1 MLSSLDAVG
10 RKKKGVPQRDIG
22 IVVYAR
28 IAFFCFYTTIERKI
42 MENTLEPIRI
52 ESLIYEIRGQK
63 VMLDKDLAKLYGVS
77 TGNLNKAVKRNIE
90 RFPERYMF
98 QLTSDEN
105 LKFQN
110 GISSW
115 GGSRSFPYAF
125 TEQGVAMLSSV
136 LHSPTAIQVSISIID
151 AFVAIRNYI
160 ISTTSISSEL
170 TAIKAKLELL
180 ERNDE
185 DNLEAINDLSEDIRQ
200 EIDTIYQAI
209 AALSVK
215 EPADTTPRQKIG
227 FKTQNKQ

>member
-1 MLSSLDAVG
+1 MEKKDALE
-10 RKKKGVPQRDIG
+10 
-22 IVVYAR
+22 
-28 IAFFCFYTTIERKI
+28 TTMK
-42 MENTLEPIRI
+42 I

-63 VMLDKDLAKLYGVS
+63 VMLDRDLAKLYGVT

-98 QLTSDEN
+98 QLTTDEN

-115 GGSRSFPYAF
+115 GGSRSLPYVF

-136 LHSPTAIQVSISIID
+136 LHSSTAIQVSISIID
-151 AFVAIRNYI
+151 AFVAIRSYI
-160 ISTTSISSEL
+160 ISTSSFSAEL
-170 TAIKAKLELL
+170 EAIKAKLELL

-185 DNLEAINDLSEDIRQ
+185 DNLEAINDLSEDMRR

-215 EPADTTPRQKIG
+215 DQLENPPRPKIG
-227 FKTQNKQ
+227 FKTSNSK

>member
-1 MLSSLDAVG
+1 
-10 RKKKGVPQRDIG
+10 
-22 IVVYAR
+22 
-28 IAFFCFYTTIERKI
+28 
-42 MENTLEPIRI
+42 MENTLQPLKI
-52 ESLIYEIRGQK
+52 ESLIYEIRGHK
-63 VMLDKDLAKLYGVS
+63 VMLDRDLAKLYGVT

-98 QLTSDEN
+98 QLNSEEY

-115 GGSRSFPYAF
+115 GGTRSLPYAF

-136 LHSPTAIQVSISIID
+136 LHSPTAIQISINIID
-151 AFVAIRNYI
+151 AFVAIRNHIMYAA
-160 ISTTSISSEL
+160 TFTAEL
-170 TAIKAKLELL
+170 ESIKAKLELL

-185 DNLEAINDLSEDIRQ
+185 DNLEAINDISEDMRK

-215 EPADTTPRQKIG
+215 GQSDSSTRPKIG
-227 FKTQNKQ
+227 FKTQNDDRNTSR

>member
-1 MLSSLDAVG
+1 MEKKDALE
-10 RKKKGVPQRDIG
+10 
-22 IVVYAR
+22 
-28 IAFFCFYTTIERKI
+28 TTMK
-42 MENTLEPIRI
+42 I

-63 VMLDKDLAKLYGVS
+63 VMLDRALAKLYGVT

-98 QLTSDEN
+98 QLTTDEN

-115 GGSRSFPYAF
+115 GGSRSLPYVF

-136 LHSPTAIQVSISIID
+136 LHSSTAIQVSISIID
-151 AFVAIRNYI
+151 AFVAIRSYI
-160 ISTTSISSEL
+160 ISTSSFSAEL
-170 TAIKAKLELL
+170 KAIKAKLELL

-185 DNLEAINDLSEDIRQ
+185 DNLEAINDLSEDVRR

-209 AALSVK
+209 AALSIK
-215 EPADTTPRQKIG
+215 DQPENTPRPKIG
-227 FKTQNKQ
+227 FKTSSSK

>member
-1 MLSSLDAVG
+1 MEKKDALE
-10 RKKKGVPQRDIG
+10 
-22 IVVYAR
+22 
-28 IAFFCFYTTIERKI
+28 TTMK
-42 MENTLEPIRI
+42 I

-63 VMLDKDLAKLYGVS
+63 VMLDRDLAKLYGVT

-98 QLTSDEN
+98 QLTTDEN

-115 GGSRSFPYAF
+115 GGSRSLPYVF

-136 LHSPTAIQVSISIID
+136 LHSSTAIQVSISIID
-151 AFVAIRNYI
+151 AFVAIRSYI
-160 ISTTSISSEL
+160 ISTSSFSAEL
-170 TAIKAKLELL
+170 ETIKAKLELL

-185 DNLEAINDLSEDIRQ
+185 DNLEAINDLSEDVRR

-209 AALSVK
+209 AALSIK
-215 EPADTTPRQKIG
+215 DQPENTPRPKIG
-227 FKTQNKQ
+227 FKTSSSK

>member
-1 MLSSLDAVG
+1 MEKKDALE
-10 RKKKGVPQRDIG
+10 
-22 IVVYAR
+22 
-28 IAFFCFYTTIERKI
+28 TTMK
-42 MENTLEPIRI
+42 I

-63 VMLDKDLAKLYGVS
+63 VMLDRDLAKLYGVT

-98 QLTSDEN
+98 QLTTDEN

-115 GGSRSFPYAF
+115 GGSRSLPYVF

-136 LHSPTAIQVSISIID
+136 LHSSTAIQVSISIID
-151 AFVAIRNYI
+151 AFVAIRSYI
-160 ISTTSISSEL
+160 ISTSSFSAEL
-170 TAIKAKLELL
+170 KAIKAKLELL

-185 DNLEAINDLSEDIRQ
+185 DNLEAINDLSEDVRR

-209 AALSVK
+209 AALSIK
-215 EPADTTPRQKIG
+215 NQPENTPRPKIG
-227 FKTQNKQ
+227 FKTSSSK

>member
-28 IAFFCFYTTIERKI
+28 IAFFCFYTTRERKI

-115 GGSRSFPYAF
+115 GGSRSLPYAF

-160 ISTTSISSEL
+160 VSTTSISSEL

-227 FKTQNKQ
+227 FRTHSGQ

>member
-1 MLSSLDAVG
+1 MEKKDALE
-10 RKKKGVPQRDIG
+10 
-22 IVVYAR
+22 
-28 IAFFCFYTTIERKI
+28 TTMK
-42 MENTLEPIRI
+42 I

-63 VMLDKDLAKLYGVS
+63 VMLDRDLAKLYGVT

-98 QLTSDEN
+98 QLTTDEN

-115 GGSRSFPYAF
+115 GGSRSLPYVF

-136 LHSPTAIQVSISIID
+136 LHSSTAIQVSISIID
-151 AFVAIRNYI
+151 AFVAIRSYI
-160 ISTTSISSEL
+160 ISTSSFSAEL
-170 TAIKAKLELL
+170 EAIKAKLELL

-185 DNLEAINDLSEDIRQ
+185 DNLEAINDLSEDMRR

-209 AALSVK
+209 AALSVRDQL
-215 EPADTTPRQKIG
+215 ENTPRPKIG
-227 FKTQNKQ
+227 FKTSSSK

>member
-1 MLSSLDAVG
+1 
-10 RKKKGVPQRDIG
+10 
-22 IVVYAR
+22 
-28 IAFFCFYTTIERKI
+28 
-42 MENTLEPIRI
+42 MENSLQPLKI

-63 VMLDKDLAKLYGVS
+63 VMLDRDLAKLYGVT

-98 QLTSDEN
+98 QLNSEEN

-115 GGSRSFPYAF
+115 GGTRSLPYAF

-136 LHSPTAIQVSISIID
+136 LHSPTAIQISINIID
-151 AFVAIRNYI
+151 AFVAIRNHIMYAA
-160 ISTTSISSEL
+160 TFTAEL
-170 TAIKAKLELL
+170 EAIKAKLELL

-185 DNLEAINDLSEDIRQ
+185 DNLEAINDLSEDMRQ

-215 EPADTTPRQKIG
+215 EQSDNSTRPKIG
-227 FKTQNKQ
+227 FKTQNNDRNTSH

>member
-1 MLSSLDAVG
+1 
-10 RKKKGVPQRDIG
+10 
-22 IVVYAR
+22 
-28 IAFFCFYTTIERKI
+28 
-42 MENTLEPIRI
+42 MENERALDPTAI

-63 VMLDKDLAKLYGVS
+63 VMLDRDLARLYGVS

-98 QLTSDEN
+98 QLTSEEN

-115 GGSRSFPYAF
+115 GGSRSLPYAF

-136 LHSPTAIQVSISIID
+136 LHSPAAIQVSIRIID
-151 AFVAIRNYI
+151 TFVAMRNYI
-160 ISTTSISSEL
+160 MSTKTISAEL
-170 TAIKAKLELL
+170 EAIKAKLELL

-185 DNLEAINDLSEDIRQ
+185 DNLEAINDLSEDMRR

-215 EPADTTPRQKIG
+215 EPSKKEPQRQKIG
-227 FKTQNKQ
+227 FKTQNNK

>member
-1 MLSSLDAVG
+1 
-10 RKKKGVPQRDIG
+10 
-22 IVVYAR
+22 
-28 IAFFCFYTTIERKI
+28 
-42 MENTLEPIRI
+42 MENTLQPLKIQ
-52 ESLIYEIRGQK
+52 SLIYEIRGHK
-63 VMLDKDLAKLYGVS
+63 VMLDRDLAKLYGVT

-98 QLTSDEN
+98 QLNSEEY

-115 GGSRSFPYAF
+115 GGTRSLPYAF

-136 LHSPTAIQVSISIID
+136 LHSPTAIQISINIID
-151 AFVAIRNYI
+151 AFVAIRNHIMYAA
-160 ISTTSISSEL
+160 TFTAEL
-170 TAIKAKLELL
+170 ESIKAKLELL

-185 DNLEAINDLSEDIRQ
+185 DNLEAINDLSEDMRK

-215 EPADTTPRQKIG
+215 EQSDASPRPKIG
-227 FKTQNKQ
+227 FKTQNDDRNTSR

>member
-1 MLSSLDAVG
+1 
-10 RKKKGVPQRDIG
+10 
-22 IVVYAR
+22 
-28 IAFFCFYTTIERKI
+28 
-42 MENTLEPIRI
+42 MENSLQPLKI

-63 VMLDKDLAKLYGVS
+63 VMLDRDLAKLYGVT
-77 TGNLNKAVKRNIE
+77 TGNLNKAVKRNID

-98 QLTSDEN
+98 QLNSEEN

-115 GGSRSFPYAF
+115 GGTRSLPYAF

-136 LHSPTAIQVSISIID
+136 LHSPTAIQISINIID
-151 AFVAIRNYI
+151 AFVAIRNHIMYAA
-160 ISTTSISSEL
+160 TFTAEL
-170 TAIKAKLELL
+170 EAIKAKLELL

-185 DNLEAINDLSEDIRQ
+185 DNLEAINDLSEDMRQ

-215 EPADTTPRQKIG
+215 EQSDNSTRPKIG
-227 FKTQNKQ
+227 FKTQNNNTSH

>member
-1 MLSSLDAVG
+1 
-10 RKKKGVPQRDIG
+10 
-22 IVVYAR
+22 
-28 IAFFCFYTTIERKI
+28 
-42 MENTLEPIRI
+42 MENTLEPLKI
-52 ESLIYEIRGQK
+52 ESLIHEIRGQK
-63 VMLDKDLAKLYGVS
+63 VMLDRDLAKLYRVT

-98 QLTSDEN
+98 QLNSEEN

-115 GGSRSFPYAF
+115 GGTRSLPYAF

-136 LHSPTAIQVSISIID
+136 LHSPTAIQISINIID
-151 AFVAIRNYI
+151 AFVAIRNHIMYAA
-160 ISTTSISSEL
+160 TFTAEL
-170 TAIKAKLELL
+170 EAIKAKLELL

-185 DNLEAINDLSEDIRQ
+185 DNLEAINDLSEDMRQ

-215 EPADTTPRQKIG
+215 EQSDNSTRPKIG
-227 FKTQNKQ
+227 FKTQNNDRNTSH

>member
-1 MLSSLDAVG
+1 
-10 RKKKGVPQRDIG
+10 
-22 IVVYAR
+22 
-28 IAFFCFYTTIERKI
+28 
-42 MENTLEPIRI
+42 MEDTLQPLKI
-52 ESLIYEIRGQK
+52 ESLIHEIRGHK
-63 VMLDKDLAKLYGVS
+63 VMLDRDLAKLYGVN

-98 QLTSDEN
+98 QLNSEEY

-115 GGSRSFPYAF
+115 GGTRSLPYAF

-136 LHSPTAIQVSISIID
+136 LHSPTAIQISINIID
-151 AFVAIRNYI
+151 AFVAIRNHIMYAA
-160 ISTTSISSEL
+160 TFTAEL
-170 TAIKAKLELL
+170 EAIKAKLELL

-185 DNLEAINDLSEDIRQ
+185 DNLEAINDLSEDMRQ

-215 EPADTTPRQKIG
+215 EQSDNSTRPKIG
-227 FKTQNKQ
+227 FKTQNNQ

>member
-1 MLSSLDAVG
+1 
-10 RKKKGVPQRDIG
+10 
-22 IVVYAR
+22 
-28 IAFFCFYTTIERKI
+28 
-42 MENTLEPIRI
+42 MENSILKQTTI
-52 ESLIYEIRGQK
+52 ESLIYEIRGK
-63 VMLDKDLAKLYGVS
+63 KIMLDRDLASLYGVS

-98 QLTSDEN
+98 QLTSEEN

-115 GGSRSFPYAF
+115 GGSRSLPYAF

-136 LHSPTAIQVSISIID
+136 LHSPAAIQISIRIID
-151 AFVAIRNYI
+151 TFVAMRNYI
-160 ISTTSISSEL
+160 MSTKTISAEL
-170 TAIKAKLELL
+170 EAIKAKLEML

-185 DNLEAINDLSEDIRQ
+185 DNLEAINDLSEDMRR

-215 EPADTTPRQKIG
+215 EPSKKEPQRQKIG
-227 FKTQNKQ
+227 FKTQNSK